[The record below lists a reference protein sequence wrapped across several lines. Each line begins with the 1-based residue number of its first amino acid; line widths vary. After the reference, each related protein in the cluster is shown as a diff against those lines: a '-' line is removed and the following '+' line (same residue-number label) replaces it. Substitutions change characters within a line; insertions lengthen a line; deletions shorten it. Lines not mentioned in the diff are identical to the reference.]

1 MKTEEDE
8 AFDDL
13 AKRQGAWGGGFP
25 AKRQM
30 AADKLQEPWNEDEWR
45 RNNWRCGHGW
55 LRGEQ
60 CEICNA
66 AQEPYDQTALELC
79 NVCGWKTLIPD
90 DGCLNCERA
99 QPAQEPVAQGSK
111 EHLKIMMEHSAWD
124 DRLELSDAL
133 ANIDEFYATAPPQ
146 RQWIWLSD
154 ADIAEVVDTT
164 CQYTGSYEE
173 YLIKKAERKIRS
185 MNT

>member
-1 MKTEEDE
+1 MT
-8 AFDDL
+8 
-13 AKRQGAWGGGFP
+13 GFHS
-25 AKRQM
+25 KQDM
-30 AADKLQEPWNEDEWR
+30 AASKLQEPASYLHAVLNAFGPDE
-45 RNNWRCGHGW
+45 GISLDQKGW
-55 LRGEQ
+55 SQ
-60 CEICNA
+60 FHA
-66 AQEPYDQTALELC
+66 ALKAVVAPQ
-79 NVCGWKTLIPD
+79 
-90 DGCLNCERA
+90 A
-99 QPAQEPVAQGSK
+99 QDPVA
-111 EHLKIMMEHSAWD
+111 LKIMMEQSAWD

-146 RQWIWLSD
+146 RIWIRLSD